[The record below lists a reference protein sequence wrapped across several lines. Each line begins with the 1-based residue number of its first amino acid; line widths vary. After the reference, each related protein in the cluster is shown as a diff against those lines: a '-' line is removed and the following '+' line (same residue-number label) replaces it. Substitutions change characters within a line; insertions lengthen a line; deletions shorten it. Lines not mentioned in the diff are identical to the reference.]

1 MSKFDWNAWAAADYE
16 QPGRIRQL
24 IADLREASALLS
36 KLDPP
41 LKPEQQQL
49 QLEAP
54 APIAP
59 QVNPQPAVRSGVLD
73 EEVPESSAE
82 KKDRNKCHW
91 TAAERARAEALID
104 WGTSMQGVAEM
115 MGRTAKGIQSA
126 LSVGTLK
133 PKTWKPDA
141 RHQASGR
148 RSAVSRGYTL
158 RNGVEAPPDGPH

>member
-73 EEVPESSAE
+73 EGPEPSAE

-91 TAAERARAEALID
+91 TAAERARAEALIE
-104 WGTSMQGVAEM
+104 WGTSKQQVAAL
-115 MGRTAKGIQSA
+115 MGRTIKGIEAA
-126 LSVGTLK
+126 LSSGKIK
-133 PKTWKPDA
+133 PKNYRPNA
-141 RHQASGR
+141 QRQASGR
-148 RSAVSRGYTL
+148 LSALSRGFAL
-158 RNGVEAPPDGPH
+158 RNGVQPPH